1 MWSKYMAKARFT
13 NEQIEQAK
21 AWFFED
27 ENLSIEWGLRPG
39 AGLNGPITVYN
50 KVVPNGNDEA
60 PSE

>member
-50 KVVPNGNDEA
+50 KVEPNGNDEA

>member
-1 MWSKYMAKARFT
+1 MWSKYMAKFT

-39 AGLNGPITVYN
+39 VGQNGPITVYL
-50 KVVPNGNDEA
+50 KEVPNGSNEK